1 MPRLDPDI
9 ASANSDRYTL
19 DGDAAVEARIA
30 HDQELVAQAVT
41 ALLAPPAFRGLVLM
55 GGYGRGE
62 GGFVRRD
69 GQPEPYND
77 YDYFV
82 VVRGLDR
89 AARAAL
95 TRDLG
100 VAAKALEHQVGVEV
114 DFALLHEERLP
125 DAEFSLMNAEMLWG
139 HRVVAGD
146 PDVLAAMPP
155 MPFPDLPL
163 GEFTRLLLN
172 RGSLLLMNEK
182 RLVSAEPLGIAEREV
197 FFKYLFKAILAC
209 GDSRLAGSRRYHPS
223 YLEKRERLGALDWPG
238 KRAFIDLY
246 EQAWENK
253 FHPDYGCFAGEDPV
267 AWQRRVVPIWLETL
281 AWFEQGRAGRP
292 IDDWNAYGSP
302 GFSKGQGGRSWGGLR
317 NAAITLRDFGSAELL
332 RRPGWSLRYPRERLI
347 STLPLLLANPGTPA
361 TPMLA
366 VALAQTPGT
375 PWMDTVE
382 AFLRLWRR
390 YA

>member
-1 MPRLDPDI
+1 MPRLDIDI
-9 ASANSDRYTL
+9 APANRDRYTL

-30 HDQELVAQAVT
+30 QDQVLIAQAVA
-41 ALLAPPAFRGLVLM
+41 ALLSPPGFRALVLM

-62 GGFVRRD
+62 GGYVWRA
-69 GQPEPYND
+69 GSPEPFND

-89 AARAAL
+89 AGREAL
-95 TRDLG
+95 SQALG
-100 VAAKALEHQVGVEV
+100 EAAKALEHQVGVEV

-155 MPFPDLPL
+155 MPFPDLPP

-267 AWQRRVVPIWLETL
+267 AWQRRVVTIWLETL
-281 AWFEQGRAGRP
+281 AWFERGRAGRP

-317 NAAITLRDFGSAELL
+317 NAAITLRDFGPAELL

-361 TPMLA
+361 APVLA

-375 PWMDTVE
+375 PWLDTVE